1 MECWMRYKIGTIN
14 YAFYVEGEY
23 NGVTYQIVLD
33 DMKKTIQGK
42 TLYRLT
48 YSFLSFTQNKQF
60 QGHTIYLTDLVAY
73 TGDIAH

>member
-1 MECWMRYKIGTIN
+1 MRYKIGTIN
-14 YAFYVEGEY
+14 YEIYVEGEY

-48 YSFLSFTQNKQF
+48 YSFLSFTQNKKIQR
-60 QGHTIYLTDLVAY
+60 GTVDGADLVAH